1 MKFLR
6 GDGPALRIGHR
17 GAAAL
22 APANTIRAV
31 EAALAHGVDLV
42 ELDVFGRP
50 DRTLVLGH
58 SRKELGEEPV
68 TLEDVFAFLAETAP
82 GVGLLADLKGAGWE
96 QELVDALRRH
106 GLVER
111 AVASTSNVRMLQTLR
126 RLEPRL
132 GRSRTYPRG
141 RLYPGTRLVSIPVR
155 GPVLTAMRLAL
166 PYRIAGL
173 VEEAGAT
180 AVTLKHE
187 VVSRGVVER
196 CHELGVAVLVWTVND
211 RALFRRLD
219 ALGVDGVISDDPLIF
234 QQELGLDSRA

>member
-1 MKFLR
+1 VNLLR
-6 GDGPALRIGHR
+6 GEGPVLRIGHR

-22 APANTIRAV
+22 APANTIQAV
-31 EAALAHGVDLV
+31 EAALAQGVDLV

-82 GVGLLADLKGAGWE
+82 DVGLLADLKGAGWE
-96 QELVDALRRH
+96 EELVEALRRH
-106 GLVER
+106 DLVER
-111 AVASTSNVRMLQTLR
+111 TVASTSNVGLLQALR

-141 RLYPGTRLVSIPVR
+141 RLYLAGHRTSISVG
-155 GPVLTAMRLAL
+155 GPVLAALRFLL
-166 PYRIAGL
+166 PYRVAGL
-173 VEEAGAT
+173 VEEVGAS
-180 AVTLKHE
+180 AVTLKHN

-211 RALFRRLD
+211 RGLFRKLD
-219 ALGVDGVISDDPLIF
+219 ALGVDGVISDDPRIF
-234 QQELGLDSRA
+234 QG